1 MDKNVTIIQI
11 AKECGVSIA
20 TVSRVINGT
29 VPVSEET
36 RRRVQA
42 VIDKYHFSPN
52 AMARGLINRRSMTLG
67 VMLPD
72 ITNPYFALIFREI
85 EREAHAA
92 GYAVFLC
99 NTMYSSRVQD
109 TPEEE
114 YFQMLHDKQVDGLI
128 VVGGQLDLTTP
139 SQSYCDALRH
149 TAAAVPTVVIG
160 PPLAGVEAVFLTP
173 DTGAG
178 IAAAVR
184 HLAAQGHRH
193 IAFLGGEPG
202 VTITCDRL
210 DAYRAALAAAELP
223 CTEYQLVLTDYYL
236 SDGFAAA
243 NKLMSRGTT
252 CTALLAINDSVALGV
267 LRALADWGKTVPQD
281 FALVS
286 CDQFPGAEYHI
297 PRLTAIDHHSEL
309 LAHSAVQQLLAAMQG
324 APKPEIRM
332 PDAELIIRESSL
344 CKL

>member
-1 MDKNVTIIQI
+1 MRNTAHCTWFQSGAHALLKPHIAHDAAAKDNRIRVTNPYQI
-11 AKECGVSIA
+11 HNHTSQ
-20 TVSRVINGT
+20 R
-29 VPVSEET
+29 
-36 RRRVQA
+36 
-42 VIDKYHFSPN
+42 
-52 AMARGLINRRSMTLG
+52 NRKSMTLG

-85 EREAHAA
+85 ECEAHAA

-114 YFQMLHDKQVDGLI
+114 YFQMLQDKQVDGLI
-128 VVGGQLDLTTP
+128 VVGGQLDLTAP
-139 SQSYCDALRH
+139 SRSYCGALRH
-149 TAAAVPTVVIG
+149 TAATVPTVVIG

-173 DTGAG
+173 DAGAG

-184 HLAAQGHRH
+184 HLTAQGHRH
-193 IAFLGGEPG
+193 FAFWGGEPG
-202 VTITCDRL
+202 VTITRDRL
-210 DAYRAALAAAELP
+210 DAYRAALP
-223 CTEYQLVLTDYYL
+223 CKEEQLVLTDYYL

-243 NKLMSRGTT
+243 NKLMSRGTV

-267 LRALADWGKTVPQD
+267 LRALADWDKTVPQD
-281 FALVS
+281 FALIS
-286 CDQFPGAEYHI
+286 CDQFPRAEYHI

-309 LAHSAVQQLLAAMQG
+309 LAYAAIQQLLAAMQG
-324 APKPEIRM
+324 APTPKIRL